1 MVHNLLRGFGLILFI
16 LILIMDDFPFY
27 QKMKLPHVQFVIAII
42 ITSLCVYDYISGF
55 IFAMLIML
63 IYYEIYNKKKIN
75 NNINTNTNLD
85 DKYNINMKNKL
96 LENFME
102 KYETNNQ
109 NKILVDFISEKYL
122 DDAQN
127 SYIFDK
133 ENYDNNNLT
142 KFDYDV
148 QGISNNEDNI
158 SGIDMKCSID
168 NIK

>member
-1 MVHNLLRGFGLILFI
+1 MIHNLLRGFGLIVFI

-27 QKMKLPHVQFVIAII
+27 EKMKLPHIQLAFAVL
-42 ITSLCVYDYISGF
+42 ITSLCIYDYVSGF
-55 IFAMLIML
+55 IYAMLLML
-63 IYYEIYNKKKIN
+63 IYYEIYSKKKSKDIV
-75 NNINTNTNLD
+75 NTKID
-85 DKYNINMKNKL
+85 DKYNINMKNNL
-96 LENFME
+96 FENFME

-127 SYIFDK
+127 GYIFSK
-133 ENYDNNNLT
+133 ENFDNNNLN

-148 QGISNNEDNI
+148 QGISNNENNI

-168 NIK
+168 NIN

>member
-1 MVHNLLRGFGLILFI
+1 MIHNLLRGFGLIVFI

-27 QKMKLPHVQFVIAII
+27 EKMKLAHIQLVFAVL
-42 ITSLCVYDYISGF
+42 ITILCIYDYISGF
-55 IFAMLIML
+55 IYAMVLML
-63 IYYEIYNKKKIN
+63 IYYEIYSKKKT
-75 NNINTNTNLD
+75 INTVNTKID
-85 DKYNINMKNKL
+85 DKYSINMKKNL
-96 LENFME
+96 FENFLE

-127 SYIFDK
+127 GYIFSK
-133 ENYDNNNLT
+133 ENYDANNLN

-158 SGIDMKCSID
+158 NGIDMNYSID
-168 NIK
+168 NIN

>member
-1 MVHNLLRGFGLILFI
+1 MIQNLLRGFGLILFI

-27 QKMKLPHVQFVIAII
+27 QKMKLPHVQLVIAII

-55 IFAMLIML
+55 IFAMLLML

-75 NNINTNTNLD
+75 NNINNNTNLD

-96 LENFME
+96 FENFME
-102 KYETNNQ
+102 KYETNNE

-127 SYIFDK
+127 
-133 ENYDNNNLT
+133 
-142 KFDYDV
+142 
-148 QGISNNEDNI
+148 NI
-158 SGIDMKCSID
+158 YL
-168 NIK
+168 IKKTMIIII

>member
-1 MVHNLLRGFGLILFI
+1 MIHNLLRGFGLIVFI

-27 QKMKLPHVQFVIAII
+27 EKMKLAHIQLVFAVL
-42 ITSLCVYDYISGF
+42 ITILCIYDYISGF
-55 IFAMLIML
+55 IYAMVLML
-63 IYYEIYNKKKIN
+63 IYYEIYSKKKT
-75 NNINTNTNLD
+75 INTVNTKID
-85 DKYNINMKNKL
+85 DKYSINMKKNL
-96 LENFME
+96 FENFME

-127 SYIFDK
+127 GYIFSK
-133 ENYDNNNLT
+133 ENYDANNLN

-158 SGIDMKCSID
+158 NGIDMNYSID
-168 NIK
+168 NIN

>member
-1 MVHNLLRGFGLILFI
+1 MVHNLVRGFGLILFI

-27 QKMKLPHVQFVIAII
+27 QKMKLSHVQLVLAVII
-42 ITSLCVYDYISGF
+42 ISLCVYDYISGF
-55 IFAMLIML
+55 IFAMVLML
-63 IYYEIYNKKKIN
+63 IYYEIYNKNKIDDT
-75 NNINTNTNLD
+75 INTNLT

-96 LENFME
+96 FENFME

-127 SYIFDK
+127 GYIFDK
-133 ENYDNNNLT
+133 ENYDNNNIT

-168 NIK
+168 NIN

>member
-1 MVHNLLRGFGLILFI
+1 MIHNLLRGFGLIVFI

-27 QKMKLPHVQFVIAII
+27 EKMKLAHIQLVFAVL
-42 ITSLCVYDYISGF
+42 ITILCIYDYISGF
-55 IFAMLIML
+55 IYAMVLML
-63 IYYEIYNKKKIN
+63 IYYEIYSKKKN
-75 NNINTNTNLD
+75 LNTVNTKID
-85 DKYNINMKNKL
+85 DKYSINMKKNL
-96 LENFME
+96 FENFME

-127 SYIFDK
+127 GYIFSK
-133 ENYDNNNLT
+133 ENYDANNLN

-158 SGIDMKCSID
+158 NGIDMNYSID
-168 NIK
+168 NIN

>member
-1 MVHNLLRGFGLILFI
+1 MIHNLLRGFGLIVFI

-27 QKMKLPHVQFVIAII
+27 EKMKLSHIQLVFAVL
-42 ITSLCVYDYISGF
+42 ITILCIYDYVSGF
-55 IFAMLIML
+55 IYAMLLML
-63 IYYEIYNKKKIN
+63 IYYEIYSKKNSKDIVNTKI
-75 NNINTNTNLD
+75 D

-96 LENFME
+96 FENFME

-127 SYIFDK
+127 GYIFSK
-133 ENYDNNNLT
+133 ENFDNNNLN

-148 QGISNNEDNI
+148 QGISNNENNI

-168 NIK
+168 NIN

>member
-1 MVHNLLRGFGLILFI
+1 MIHNLLRGFGLIVFI

-27 QKMKLPHVQFVIAII
+27 EKMKLPHIQLAFAVL
-42 ITSLCVYDYISGF
+42 ITSLCIYDYVSGF
-55 IFAMLIML
+55 IYAMLLML
-63 IYYEIYNKKKIN
+63 IYYEIYSKKKT
-75 NNINTNTNLD
+75 INTVNTKID
-85 DKYNINMKNKL
+85 DKYSINMKKNL
-96 LENFME
+96 FENFLE

-127 SYIFDK
+127 GYIFSK
-133 ENYDNNNLT
+133 ENFDNNNLN

-148 QGISNNEDNI
+148 QGISNNENNI

-168 NIK
+168 NIN

>member
-27 QKMKLPHVQFVIAII
+27 QKMKLPHVQLVLAIL
-42 ITSLCVYDYISGF
+42 ITSLCVYDYISGL
-55 IFAMLIML
+55 IFALVLML
-63 IYYEIYNKKKIN
+63 IYYEIYNKNKIN
-75 NNINTNTNLD
+75 NDINSKLD

-96 LENFME
+96 FENFIQ

-127 SYIFDK
+127 GYIFDK
-133 ENYDNNNLT
+133 ENYDNNNLN
-142 KFDYDV
+142 KFDYDI
-148 QGISNNEDNI
+148 QGISNNENTI

-168 NIK
+168 NID

>member
-1 MVHNLLRGFGLILFI
+1 MIHNLLRGFGLIVFI

-27 QKMKLPHVQFVIAII
+27 EKMKLPHIQLAFAVL
-42 ITSLCVYDYISGF
+42 ITSLCIYDYVSGF
-55 IFAMLIML
+55 IYAMLLML
-63 IYYEIYNKKKIN
+63 IYYEIYSKKKSKDIV
-75 NNINTNTNLD
+75 NTKID

-96 LENFME
+96 FENFME

-127 SYIFDK
+127 GYIFSK
-133 ENYDNNNLT
+133 ENFDNNNLN

-148 QGISNNEDNI
+148 QGISNNENNI

-168 NIK
+168 NIN

>member
-1 MVHNLLRGFGLILFI
+1 MVHNLVRGFGLILFI

-27 QKMKLPHVQFVIAII
+27 QKMKLSHVQLVLAVI

-55 IFAMLIML
+55 IFAMVLML
-63 IYYEIYNKKKIN
+63 IYYEIYNKNKIDDT
-75 NNINTNTNLD
+75 INTNLT

-96 LENFME
+96 FENFME

-109 NKILVDFISEKYL
+109 NKILVDFISEKFL

-127 SYIFDK
+127 GYIFDK
-133 ENYDNNNLT
+133 ENYDNNNIT

-168 NIK
+168 NIN

>member
-1 MVHNLLRGFGLILFI
+1 MVHNLVRGFGLILFI

-27 QKMKLPHVQFVIAII
+27 QRMKLPHVQLVLAVI
-42 ITSLCVYDYISGF
+42 ITSLCVYDYMSGL
-55 IFAMLIML
+55 IFALVLML
-63 IYYEIYNKKKIN
+63 IYYEIYNKNKIN
-75 NNINTNTNLD
+75 NDINSKLD

-96 LENFME
+96 FENFIE

-127 SYIFDK
+127 GYIFNK
-133 ENYDNNNLT
+133 ENYDNNNIT

-168 NIK
+168 NIN